1 MPFLAA
7 IAIYLI
13 RILRRPMDV
22 RLKLRHVGPV
32 AVAAGA
38 VALVLA
44 WDRLRPA
51 GIAASY
57 LFGEVLGVLAVYLM
71 TWTTI
76 LATRL
81 TALERWFGGLDRMYF
96 WHRLYAIWAMLLF
109 IPHVFIT
116 GRGNASGVTP
126 RDLTFH
132 AQAGRV
138 LGVLAFLGLIAFI
151 LISLARVSRVLRV
164 DYRLWLIVHRL
175 IGLLLIAA
183 VLHGFALDQVI
194 GGSVP
199 LRTIY
204 LAVSGAGVLAYGYDE
219 LVLRRRAPMADYL
232 VGEVLRPSPEV
243 TDIVLTPIGDRQ
255 PLRGGQF
262 VYLSV
267 GGEHRWRE
275 HPFSVAGTSPDG
287 SVRLTV
293 RSRGLDTRKLHE
305 NLHPGLPA
313 VITGPYGMFDHTV
326 GGPRQVWIA
335 GGIGIAPF
343 LGWLTTEQ
351 VDEPDRIDLFY
362 STTTEADAV
371 FLPDLAAA
379 ADRLPNLTL
388 HPVFTRSHGRLTVD
402 RISALA
408 GTLDADTH
416 AFLCGPAA
424 MVDKLGRDLRRHGIP
439 RDYIHAEHFA
449 FR

>member
-7 IAIYLI
+7 IAIYLA

-32 AVAAGA
+32 VVAVGA

-44 WDRLRPA
+44 WDRLKPA
-51 GIAASY
+51 GITTTY
-57 LFGEVLGVLAVYLM
+57 LLGEVLGVLAVYLM

-81 TALERWFGGLDRMYF
+81 TWLERWFGGLDRMYF

-109 IPHVFIT
+109 IPHVLVT
-116 GRGNASGVTP
+116 GRGNARTITP
-126 RDLTFH
+126 QDLTFF
-132 AQAGRV
+132 AQAGRA
-138 LGVLAFLGLIAFI
+138 LGAVAFLGLIAFI
-151 LISLARVSRVLRV
+151 LLSLARVSRVLRV
-164 DYRLWLIVHRL
+164 NYRLWLAVHRF
-175 IGLLLIAA
+175 IGLLLVAA
-183 VLHGFALDQVI
+183 VLHGFALDEVI

-204 LAVSGAGVLAYGYDE
+204 LIVSGAGVLAYGYDE
-219 LVLRRRAPMADYL
+219 LVLRRRAPRVDYL
-232 VGEVLRPSPEV
+232 VADVRRPAPEV
-243 TDIVLTPIGDRQ
+243 TDIVLTPTGDRP

-293 RSRGLDTRKLHE
+293 RSRGRDTRRMHE
-305 NLHPGLPA
+305 NLSPGQPA

-326 GGPRQVWIA
+326 GGPRQIWIA

-343 LGWLTTEQ
+343 LGWLTTGR
-351 VDEPDRIDLFY
+351 VDALDRVDLFY
-362 STTTEADAV
+362 STATEADAV

-379 ADRLPNLTL
+379 AERLPNLTL
-388 HPVFTRSHGRLTVD
+388 HPVFTRHHGRLTVD
-402 RISALA
+402 RISVLA
-408 GTLDADTH
+408 GALRADTH
-416 AFLCGPAA
+416 VFLCGPAT
-424 MVDKLGRDLRRHGIP
+424 MVDSLSPELRRHGIP
-439 RDYIHAEHFA
+439 RDYIHAEHFE